1 MPPGP
6 NAGSLDERPR
16 ADLAKSMQNC
26 LPSLVL
32 AFASNAVMPAE
43 EPSGRAIA
51 EQPDLVGDRVPDR
64 PGDRVGGVPV
74 VLLDGRPALSVA
86 L

>member
-43 EPSGRAIA
+43 DPSGRAIA
-51 EQPDLVGDRVPDR
+51 EQPDLVVIESPTA
-64 PGDRVGGVPV
+64 PV
-74 VLLDGRPALSVA
+74 TGLVASQLYCWVAVADLSVA